1 MIDSNNQ
8 LKTLSKSLLN
18 AVLNVMEATKDAG
31 TPMSAKQKEL
41 AAKAPPYDKI
51 THADVLVGRGVLKK
65 HPTHGK
71 LVVAKEEAEQVAEGQ
86 KPYVSSESGG
96 IGRSAAAHVLDS
108 KGKIVKSFH
117 KKEHGTDYMK
127 KASDYLD
134 KNYNNM
140 KNEEA
145 EGLDELSGATLGS
158 YERKSAPDRNRDAGN
173 QMAKRK
179 QLGSNKVNVASSEM
193 NKARP
198 KFEEVETIDELSTD
212 KLMDYRAA
220 AKKQGTGIQNKMKMG
235 GGDWSKDGKDTNT
248 LSKRLA
254 GYKMAGRKTNPD
266 LAASVGKGVK
276 VAANEEVELDEA
288 LDAAARYGQ
297 HHVAIKDLLKSI
309 DQHVKNHK
317 NDALKHRDYKGKKGV
332 HWGHVGDLAQVHSH
346 LADIHDRLAQQ
357 GEYKMSMVGESVDD
371 YNVEQIDELSKKT
384 LNTYRGNAYNDYL
397 KKSANRMPG
406 DGETDAMKKR
416 MKSLNLA
423 ADKLTKED
431 HDFIESLNNNDLDEA
446 RGRPRKVPLPV
457 GDVEPEPRQHVMQQL
472 QRAKLS
478 MRGGEDVVF
487 KDGKKAH
494 VSGAHAARVLTKY
507 AGMKPGD
514 KEDYQKKIGAS
525 HEAFKEHM

>member
-276 VAANEEVELDEA
+276 VAA
-288 LDAAARYGQ
+288 
-297 HHVAIKDLLKSI
+297 
-309 DQHVKNHK
+309 
-317 NDALKHRDYKGKKGV
+317 
-332 HWGHVGDLAQVHSH
+332 
-346 LADIHDRLAQQ
+346 
-357 GEYKMSMVGESVDD
+357 
-371 YNVEQIDELSKKT
+371 
-384 LNTYRGNAYNDYL
+384 
-397 KKSANRMPG
+397 
-406 DGETDAMKKR
+406 
-416 MKSLNLA
+416 
-423 ADKLTKED
+423 KLTKED

>member
-276 VAANEEVELDEA
+276 VAA
-288 LDAAARYGQ
+288 
-297 HHVAIKDLLKSI
+297 
-309 DQHVKNHK
+309 
-317 NDALKHRDYKGKKGV
+317 
-332 HWGHVGDLAQVHSH
+332 
-346 LADIHDRLAQQ
+346 
-357 GEYKMSMVGESVDD
+357 
-371 YNVEQIDELSKKT
+371 
-384 LNTYRGNAYNDYL
+384 
-397 KKSANRMPG
+397 
-406 DGETDAMKKR
+406 
-416 MKSLNLA
+416 
-423 ADKLTKED
+423 DKLTKED